1 MYICRI
7 QTNHYMKKLLI
18 TALITLCFVNIAM
31 AQSKDARYKEYAG
44 RYGSND
50 GVCLFDD
57 GHFMLYGYA
66 VVVFGTY
73 KFEDNYIDF
82 NPDQPELF
90 EVYATYNKTLG
101 NKTRVDY
108 MGFDRGDKTFV
119 QYDGDKASRVFNDDA
134 NCFSGPFVNELP
146 KQVKKIRLSN
156 SASGSDKT
164 NNSWYYNNDKG
175 YNDFV
180 LVYNRS
186 TLEYE
191 NFRGLIDKKNDEFVL
206 KTSNFGS
213 DKGYTKQA
221 TNVGSQ
227 KEWQEITAAKEQY
240 YKMKENKAKAVYAN
254 KHYQAFEPDLTKY
267 TFDKASGQYI
277 IKNAKDNE
285 EYFRQNQ
292 YNDNRYL
299 RMYIQLQPYL
309 KNNNSVGENEI
320 NPSSIFFTS
329 CHDNSRESYKY
340 NGYIKY
346 KEEKDER
353 PLPTTMAPAP
363 IKNN

>member
-1 MYICRI
+1 
-7 QTNHYMKKLLI
+7 MKKLFI
-18 TALITLCFVNIAM
+18 MALITFCFVNITT
-31 AQSKDARYKEYAG
+31 AQNKDDRYREYTG

-66 VVVFGTY
+66 VAVFGSY
-73 KFEDNYIDF
+73 KFEDNYINF
-82 NPDQPELF
+82 HPDQPELF

-101 NKTRVDY
+101 NKTRMDY
-108 MGFDRGDKTFV
+108 VGFDRGDKTYV
-119 QYDGDKASRVFNDDA
+119 QYDGDKASRVFNDNA

-146 KQVKKIRLSN
+146 KQIKKIRLSN
-156 SASGSDKT
+156 SASGSDKI

-186 TLEYE
+186 TMEYE
-191 NFRGLIDKKNDEFVL
+191 NFSGLIKKKNNEFVL

-213 DKGYTKQA
+213 DKGYIKKA
-221 TNVGSQ
+221 TNADRQ
-227 KEWQEITAAKEQY
+227 KEWQEILAAKEQY
-240 YKMKENKAKAVYAN
+240 YKRKENKAKSVYAN

-277 IKNAKDNE
+277 IKNATDNE

-299 RMYIQLQPYL
+299 RLYTPLQPYL
-309 KNNNSVGENEI
+309 KNNSSVGENEA
-320 NPSSIFFTS
+320 NPSSVFFTS
-329 CHDNSRESYKY
+329 CTDSSKESYRYK
-340 NGYIKY
+340 GYMKY
-346 KEEKDER
+346 KEEKEEK
-353 PLPTTMAPAP
+353 PLPGTMAPVPIKA
-363 IKNN
+363 IKNNTDSRNL

>member
-1 MYICRI
+1 M
-7 QTNHYMKKLLI
+7 
-18 TALITLCFVNIAM
+18 ALITFCFVNITT
-31 AQSKDARYKEYAG
+31 AQNKDDRYREYTG

-66 VVVFGTY
+66 VAVFGSY
-73 KFEDNYIDF
+73 KFEDNYINF
-82 NPDQPELF
+82 HPDQPELF

-101 NKTRVDY
+101 NKTRMDY
-108 MGFDRGDKTFV
+108 VGFDRGDKTYV
-119 QYDGDKASRVFNDDA
+119 QYDGDKASRVFNDNA

-146 KQVKKIRLSN
+146 KQIKKIRLSN
-156 SASGSDKT
+156 SASGSDKI

-186 TLEYE
+186 TMEYE
-191 NFRGLIDKKNDEFVL
+191 NFSGLIKKKNNEFVL

-213 DKGYTKQA
+213 DKGYIKKA
-221 TNVGSQ
+221 TNADRQ
-227 KEWQEITAAKEQY
+227 KEWQEILAAKEQY
-240 YKMKENKAKAVYAN
+240 YKRKENKAKSVYAN

-277 IKNAKDNE
+277 IKNATDNE

-299 RMYIQLQPYL
+299 RLYTPLQPYL
-309 KNNNSVGENEI
+309 KNNSSVGENEA
-320 NPSSIFFTS
+320 NPSSVFFTS
-329 CHDNSRESYKY
+329 CTDSSKESYRYK
-340 NGYIKY
+340 GYMKY
-346 KEEKDER
+346 KEEKEEK
-353 PLPTTMAPAP
+353 PLPGTMAPVPIKA
-363 IKNN
+363 IKNNTDSRNL